1 MGKFMLLFV
10 TATVVGGSVLLL
22 QSDIDRLQADDRQV
36 LRQEEALARE
46 IARSA
51 YNRIVSMARKLEVE
65 QPDLSRDELI
75 SLVGDQDN
83 PLTGHL
89 KGGTYKAW
97 LYPVGGASYGAVAI
111 GYYGRATHRVGA
123 HRLMRNTLEVT
134 QPSQV
139 KVTFLE
145 SMAGYCSAI
154 YIQRFVPRNN
164 NGMGNNLGGC
174 DPSNPALGSSCENQQ
189 DIELRGNGNGKY
201 IALKPE
207 LVFAPG
213 NNRDGAEALY
223 TTVLNPGERVN
234 FILAV
239 DADFYCERRGDPNI
253 DINDPF
259 YEYTRPALL
268 ESVGNFNEMQEGRY
282 AMIQPHPTRPN
293 VWRIAFEDLIFSK
306 KKLDDVKRWGYGDTR
321 WRRRR
326 GPQWGERNGK
336 YSYGGW
342 GWSGQDHYGYYPLRD
357 FGHMPDFSDQV
368 IEIEFI
374 PVPAS

>member
-1 MGKFMLLFV
+1 MGKAILLAVTAVVVGASVMLLESS
-10 TATVVGGSVLLL
+10 TN
-22 QSDIDRLQADDRQV
+22 RLQADTRQAA
-36 LRQEEALARE
+36 RQEEALARE

-51 YNRIVSMARKLEVE
+51 YNLIVSRARQLEVE
-65 QPDLSRDELI
+65 QPDLGLAD
-75 SLVGDQDN
+75 LVALVNGN
-83 PLTGHL
+83 EGKLTGQL
-89 KGGTYKAW
+89 NGGSYEAW
-97 LYPVGGASYGAVAI
+97 IYPIGASSYGAVAI
-111 GYYGRATHRVGA
+111 GRYGDASHQVGNHRVL
-123 HRLMRNTLEVT
+123 RSVLEVD

-154 YIQRFVPRNN
+154 YIQRFVPKNN
-164 NGMGNNLGGC
+164 NGMGNNPDQC
-174 DPSNPALGSSCENQQ
+174 DPSNPAHGSSCETQE
-189 DIELRGNGNGKY
+189 DIELHGNGNGKY
-201 IALKPE
+201 IALEPE

-213 NNRDGAEALY
+213 NNRDGGEALY
-223 TTVLNPGERVN
+223 STVLNPGERAN

-239 DADFYCERRGDPNI
+239 DADFNCERRGDTSI
-253 DINDPF
+253 DIDDPF

-268 ESVGNFNEMQEGRY
+268 ESVDDFNQMQEGDY

-306 KKLDDVKRWGYGDTR
+306 AKLEDVKRWGYGDR
-321 WRRRR
+321 EWKKRR
-326 GPQWGERNGK
+326 GSQWGERRNK

-342 GWSGQDHYGYYPLRD
+342 GWTEVDGRGYYRLED

>member
-1 MGKFMLLFV
+1 MGKFILLFV

-22 QSDIDRLQADDRQV
+22 QSDTDRLQADDRQV

-51 YNRIVSMARKLEVE
+51 YNRIVSMARKLEAE
-65 QPDLSRDELI
+65 QPDLTLEELI
-75 SLVGDQDN
+75 DQIGGQDN
-83 PLTGHL
+83 PLTGQL
-89 KGGTYKAW
+89 KGGTYEAW
-97 LYPVGGASYGAVAI
+97 LYPVGGASYGAVAV
-111 GYYGRATHRVGA
+111 GHYKRATHQVGA
-123 HRLMRNTLEVT
+123 HRLMRSTLEVT

-164 NGMGNNLGGC
+164 NGMGNNPGQC
-174 DPSNPALGSSCENQQ
+174 DPSNPAHGSSCENQQ

-201 IALKPE
+201 IALEPE

-223 TTVLNPGERVN
+223 STVLNPGERVN

-239 DADFYCERRGDPNI
+239 DADFNCERRGDTSI
-253 DINDPF
+253 DIDDPF
-259 YEYTRPALL
+259 FEYTRPALV
-268 ESVGNFNEMQEGRY
+268 ESVSDFNQMQEGEY

-306 KKLDDVKRWGYGDTR
+306 RKLEDVKRWGYGDHQ
-321 WRRRR
+321 WKKRR
-326 GPQWGERNGK
+326 GAQWGERNGK
-336 YSYGGW
+336 RSYGGW
-342 GWSGQDHYGYYPLRD
+342 GWTEVDERGYYRLED

>member
-1 MGKFMLLFV
+1 MGKFILLFV
-10 TATVVGGSVLLL
+10 TATVMGGSVLLL
-22 QSDIDRLQADDRQV
+22 QSDTDRLQADDRQA

-51 YNRIVSMARKLEVE
+51 YNRIVSMARKLEAE
-65 QPDLSRDELI
+65 QPDLTLEELI
-75 SLVGDQDN
+75 DQIGGQDN
-83 PLTGHL
+83 PLAGHL
-89 KGGTYKAW
+89 KGGTYEAW

-111 GYYGRATHRVGA
+111 GRYKRATHQVGA
-123 HRLMRNTLEVT
+123 HRLMRRTLEVT

-154 YIQRFVPRNN
+154 YIQRFVPKNN
-164 NGMGNNLGGC
+164 NGMGNNPGQC
-174 DPSNPALGSSCENQQ
+174 DPSNPALGNSCENQQ

-201 IALKPE
+201 IALEPE

-223 TTVLNPGERVN
+223 STVLNPGERVN

-239 DADFYCERRGDPNI
+239 DADFNCERRGDTSI

-259 YEYTRPALL
+259 FEYTRPALV
-268 ESVGNFNEMQEGRY
+268 ESVADFNQMQEGEY

-293 VWRIAFEDLIFSK
+293 VWRIAFEDLIFSRA
-306 KKLDDVKRWGYGDTR
+306 KLEDVKRWSYGDR
-321 WRRRR
+321 KWRKRR
-326 GPQWGERNGK
+326 GAQWGERNGK
-336 YSYGGW
+336 RSYGGW
-342 GWSGQDHYGYYPLRD
+342 GWTKIDARGYYQLED
-357 FGHMPDFSDQV
+357 YGHMPDFSDQV
-368 IEIEFI
+368 IEVEFI
-374 PVPAS
+374 PAPAS